1 MIYLGKKLKTFVTFD
16 FVNIRSSRRYF
27 AYRGPGTS
35 FILKESP
42 IGVTQTHP
50 LFRLAN
56 LNGCYRHITEMMTQ
70 FSSLFTLE
78 V

>member
-35 FILKESP
+35 FIRKD
-42 IGVTQTHP
+42 I
-50 LFRLAN
+50 RL
-56 LNGCYRHITEMMTQ
+56 LDLLSTFIDGSVLTFGDGM
-70 FSSLFTLE
+70 FSSPFKL
-78 V
+78 

>member
-27 AYRGPGTS
+27 ACRGLGTS

-42 IGVTQTHP
+42 IGVRQTGP
-50 LFRLAN
+50 LFRLGIAVF
-56 LNGCYRHITEMMTQ
+56 LARARYMQAHFHR
-70 FSSLFTLE
+70 
-78 V
+78 

>member
-42 IGVTQTHP
+42 IGVSDQII
-50 LFRLAN
+50 RSDVN
-56 LNGCYRHITEMMTQ
+56 LTDWHMVYCGV
-70 FSSLFTLE
+70 LK
-78 V
+78 

>member
-27 AYRGPGTS
+27 AYRGPGMS

-42 IGVTQTHP
+42 NGVTQTRP

-70 FSSLFTLE
+70 FSSLFMLE